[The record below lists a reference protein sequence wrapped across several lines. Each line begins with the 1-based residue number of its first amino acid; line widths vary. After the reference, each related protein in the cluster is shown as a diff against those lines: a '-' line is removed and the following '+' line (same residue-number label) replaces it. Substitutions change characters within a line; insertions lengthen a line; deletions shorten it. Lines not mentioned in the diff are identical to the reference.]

1 MDAAAL
7 IAFNLA
13 VLGALVSPGPAV
25 VAMLRAALSGGRKTG
40 LACGIGLAFGAVS
53 WSALAVLGLTALFA
67 VAPWAFLTL
76 KLCGAAY
83 LIWLAVSL
91 WRNASTPADATPP
104 RGVNGFRLG
113 VLTNWANPK
122 AVVFIAAIFTTVF
135 PAMPTGAEALL
146 VLVNHLMLEILFYA
160 VLTLGLTIPAI
171 QHAYLKF
178 KAVFDRA
185 AAAVLGVMALRVA
198 T

>member
-1 MDAAAL
+1 MDAASL

-13 VLGALVSPGPAV
+13 VLGALASPGPAV
-25 VAMLRAALSGGRKTG
+25 VAMLRAALSGGRRTG
-40 LACGIGLAFGAVS
+40 LACGLGLALGALS

-67 VAPWAFLTL
+67 VAPWAFMTL

-91 WRNASTPADATPP
+91 WRNADAAADAKAPG
-104 RGVNGFRLG
+104 GVNGFRLG
-113 VLTNWANPK
+113 LLTNWANPK

-135 PAMPTGAEALL
+135 PAMPTGSEALL
-146 VLVNHLMLEILFYA
+146 VLGNHLALELVFYTL
-160 VLTLGLTIPAI
+160 LTMGLTIPAI
-171 QHAYLKF
+171 QRAYLKF
-178 KAVFDRA
+178 KSVFDRA
-185 AAAVLGVMALRVA
+185 AAAVLGAMALRVA